1 MISLKSHLLLVFILS
16 FLAIHIPLLLST
28 VNEYLEV
35 CNPYFDGCFSIS
47 RSSRQPVSIFIFK
60 PLMIISA
67 LSLYFLWPRLLNK
80 NYKRIFI
87 YICQIVSLF
96 LIIYTF
102 ALVNDGNLYEIMR
115 RYGIFIFY
123 VFTLFSQWAY
133 CFSFNPL
140 NKKFFSRDR
149 ILFYLSILQIIMFI
163 SSSPFYIYFKNDG
176 HIENI
181 YEWWITLSIIIW
193 FFVNFL
199 YYNYD
204 DRKKRD

>member
-35 CNPYFDGCFSIS
+35 CNPYLDGCFSIS

-87 YICQIVSLF
+87 YIGQIGSLF

-102 ALVNDGNLYEIMR
+102 ALGNGGNLYEIMR

-133 CFSFNPL
+133 CFSFNPI

>member
-16 FLAIHIPLLLST
+16 FLAIHIPLLLSI
-28 VNEYLEV
+28 VNGYLEV

-47 RSSRQPVSIFIFK
+47 RSSRQPISIFVFK

-67 LSLYFLWPRLLNK
+67 LGLFFLWPRLLK
-80 NYKRIFI
+80 KDYKRIFI
-87 YICQIVSLF
+87 YIGQIGSLF
-96 LIIYTF
+96 LIVYTF
-102 ALVNDGNLYEIMR
+102 ALGNDGNLYEIMR

-133 CFSFNPL
+133 CFSFNPIKKEFFSK
-140 NKKFFSRDR
+140 NKK
-149 ILFYLSILQIIMFI
+149 LFYLSIFQIIMFL
-163 SSSPFYIYFKNDG
+163 SSSPFYIYIKNDG
-176 HIENI
+176 YIENI

-204 DRKKRD
+204 DRQK

>member
-1 MISLKSHLLLVFILS
+1 MISLKYHLLIVFILS

-35 CNPYFDGCFSIS
+35 CNPYLDGCFSIS

-87 YICQIVSLF
+87 YIGQIGSLF

-102 ALVNDGNLYEIMR
+102 ALGNGGNLYEIMR

-133 CFSFNPL
+133 CFSFNPI